1 MGSVLSSDNCKKQK
15 KASLGLLLLDTT
27 SVVSLHFYFRFFI
40 QFSRYACGEQFA
52 FPIHRKINHYAR
64 FYFAAV
70 LASQETGF
78 ARDALISK
86 TRSARD
92 LPPAQPVVGSNGLE
106 PSTSRLSGV
115 RSNHLSYEPMYA
127 VLSCRGVCPFG
138 LLLCTVFIPRAPNQS
153 FNRSSLASCPQCNW
167 WR

>member
-40 QFSRYACGEQFA
+40 QFSRYTCGEQFA
-52 FPIHRKINHYAR
+52 FLIHRKINHYAR
-64 FYFAAV
+64 FYFAAVPSAMCFHTAV

-86 TRSARD
+86 MRSARD

-138 LLLCTVFIPRAPNQS
+138 LLCLLPG
-153 FNRSSLASCPQCNW
+153 W